1 MKAAAIALLAA
12 LALASCGGGQMAA
25 KPKAHTDTRPP
36 APQSASPGSAPSGA
50 AAIRDWMRS
59 MDAGEYDRAASYF
72 ARNAIVQQVREMRL
86 HTHAEAVAF
95 LRGLPCKADVTK
107 IVDEGRTL
115 LASFKLRAGPGGPCK
130 GSARVRF
137 KIEHGRFT
145 EWRQLLELAPPRP
158 PGTSA

>member
-1 MKAAAIALLAA
+1 MRAAATALLAA
-12 LALASCGGGQMAA
+12 LAVAGCGGGDHKQAR
-25 KPKAHTDTRPP
+25 TDARAP
-36 APQSASPGSAPSGA
+36 APPSASPGHAPSEA
-50 AAIRDWMRS
+50 AAIRDWSRS

-86 HTHAEAVAF
+86 RTHADAVDF

-115 LASFKLRAGPGGPCK
+115 LASFRLRAGPGGPCK

-137 KIEHGRFT
+137 KIDHGRFT
-145 EWRQLLELAPPRP
+145 EWRQLLEPALPKP

>member
-1 MKAAAIALLAA
+1 MKRAALTLVAA

-25 KPKAHTDTRPP
+25 KPKAQTDTHPP
-36 APQSASPGSAPSGA
+36 APQSASPGRAPSGA

-72 ARNAIVQQVREMRL
+72 ARNAIVEQVREMRL
-86 HTHAEAVAF
+86 RTHAEAVNF

-107 IVDEGRTL
+107 IVNEGRTL

-145 EWRQLLELAPPRP
+145 EWRQLLEPVLPKP